1 MEEGERVVTVNR
13 KAYHDYDIEETLE
26 AGIVLSGTEV
36 KSLRRGSCNLR
47 DSFIQIKDGEA
58 WIINMHIAPYKEGGR
73 YNLDP
78 DRTRKLLLHREEI
91 EYLASKSQI
100 RGYSIIPLKVYF
112 KRGRAKL
119 ELALAKGRKLVDKK
133 RVLIERDKIRELER
147 TLKEYTGA

>member
-1 MEEGERVVTVNR
+1 
-13 KAYHDYDIEETLE
+13 
-26 AGIVLSGTEV
+26 
-36 KSLRRGSCNLR
+36 
-47 DSFIQIKDGEA
+47 
-58 WIINMHIAPYKEGGR
+58 MHIAPYKEGGR

>member
-1 MEEGERVVTVNR
+1 LEEGERVVTVNR

>member
-1 MEEGERVVTVNR
+1 LEEGERVVTVNR

-47 DSFIQIKDGEA
+47 DSFVQIKDGEA

>member
-1 MEEGERVVTVNR
+1 MEEGEKIVTVNR
-13 KAYHDYDIEETLE
+13 KAYHDYDIEETME

-58 WIINMHIAPYKEGGR
+58 WIINMHISPYKEGGR

-78 DRTRKLLLHREEI
+78 DRTRKLLLHKKEI
-91 EYLASKSQI
+91 EYLAGKSQI

-112 KRGRAKL
+112 RRGRAKI

>member
-47 DSFIQIKDGEA
+47 DSFVQIKDGEA